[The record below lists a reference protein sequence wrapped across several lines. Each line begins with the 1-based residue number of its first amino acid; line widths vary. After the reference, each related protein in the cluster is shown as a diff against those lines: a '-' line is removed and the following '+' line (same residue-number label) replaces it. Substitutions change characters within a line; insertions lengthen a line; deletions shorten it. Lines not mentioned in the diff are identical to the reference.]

1 MPTHAPTQCDEATHP
16 LLCGDGMGSNVR
28 RAHAVNL
35 LPLLGSGLVHKAI
48 QVQHIQL
55 NREGAHQPLSVAKS
69 VTQSNLSASYIG
81 PTHSQVFIGTNDGNV
96 NQRLVDF
103 VGSQGL
109 ERGRHRLACMP

>member
-1 MPTHAPTQCDEATHP
+1 MPTHAPAQCHEATHP
-16 LLCGDGMGSNVR
+16 LLCGDGMSSNVR

-35 LPLLGSGLVHKAI
+35 LPLLGSGLVHNAI

-55 NREGAHQPLSVAKS
+55 NREGAHQPLLVAKS
-69 VTQSNLSASYIG
+69 VTHSNLSASYIG

-109 ERGRHRLACMP
+109 YGRRHRLACMP